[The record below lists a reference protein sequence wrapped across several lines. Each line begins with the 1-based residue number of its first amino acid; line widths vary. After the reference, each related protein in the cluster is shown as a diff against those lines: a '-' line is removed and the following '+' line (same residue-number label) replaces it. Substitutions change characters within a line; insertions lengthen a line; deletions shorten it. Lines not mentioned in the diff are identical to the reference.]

1 MTDATASL
9 ADPVERR
16 MAQGGADRTP
26 VETAAYASG
35 TGATGMRGAGPVFVD
50 FDYTLFGSN
59 STELFIASCR
69 PSLLVA
75 IIEFAVRRCIPW
87 RLTGFSGYFRLRDF
101 VCCMAIIVLCPW
113 SIFMWR
119 RRAPKLFERHVSK
132 QIAARLSEAAADRIV
147 IVSFGLNAIIR
158 PLLKGSP
165 WQDVRLIATPSLP
178 PPQYFGRGKLPVVR
192 KYFGAADI
200 AASTFL
206 TDSLDDRDLLEASG
220 DGILIEPQ
228 GETCRA
234 IEHLYI
240 PLRYTA
246 RAKYAASYVFDQ
258 VLFVE
263 CLLAVFATVTSF
275 DGLLSK
281 LACMP
286 FFTLSL
292 MCIYEIGYFENDM
305 VAAARED
312 APTLTKHS
320 GRFRSYPMQ
329 PAAWIWA
336 VAAAAA
342 GAWLACFTGVMHA
355 AQLPRAALLWLGSL
369 ILLRIVFFAYNRVRP
384 AARIAVY
391 PVLQML
397 KYLPLFLL
405 FPATPAGAV
414 LAFCQATTMSLIYLV
429 YRQTGQRRVIEKE
442 QFRTAMFAVALCFM
456 ATASTTAALGGRFAL
471 GLLAVWC
478 LVRLAKAPILRL
490 VRGIRRKAPAE
501 VPA

>member
-1 MTDATASL
+1 MTDATAFL

-16 MAQGGADRTP
+16 VAPGGADRTA
-26 VETAAYASG
+26 VEMGASETGPDG
-35 TGATGMRGAGPVFVD
+35 TGTRGAGPVFVD

-75 IIEFAVRRCIPW
+75 IIEFVVRRCIPW
-87 RLTGFSGYFRLRDF
+87 RFTGLSGHFRLRDF

-113 SIFMWR
+113 SIFLWR
-119 RRAPKLFERHVSK
+119 RRAPELFERHASK
-132 QIAARLSEAAADRIV
+132 EIAARLADAGPDRV
-147 IVSFGLNAIIR
+147 VVVSFGLSAIIK

-165 WQDVRLIATPSLP
+165 WQDVRLIATSTLP
-178 PPQYFGRGKLPVVR
+178 APQYFGRGKLPIVR
-192 KYFGAADI
+192 KYFSEAEI

-228 GETCRA
+228 GETFRA
-234 IEHLYI
+234 FEHLYI

-263 CLLAVFATVTSF
+263 CLLAVIATVTSF
-275 DGLLSK
+275 GSLLSK
-281 LACMP
+281 LSCMP

-305 VAAARED
+305 VAASRED

-336 VAAAAA
+336 VAAAAI
-342 GAWLACFTGVMHA
+342 GAWLACSTGAMHTS
-355 AQLPRAALLWLGSL
+355 QLPWAALIWLGSL
-369 ILLRIVFFAYNRVRP
+369 ILLRVVFYAYNRVRP

-391 PVLQML
+391 PILQMF

-429 YRQTGQRRVIEKE
+429 YRQTGQRHVIEKE
-442 QFRTAMFAVALCFM
+442 QFRTGMFVVALCFM

-471 GLLAVWC
+471 GLLAAWC
-478 LVRLAKAPILRL
+478 LVRLAKAPILGL
-490 VRGIRRKAPAE
+490 VRSRRRKTSAVVTP
-501 VPA
+501 